1 MKKIKKILKD
11 IWKFSK
17 GNKTIFLQM
26 VWLAIEAGLIP
37 LTGGWLIFV
46 RGIIALLTG
55 GSLWDHYK
63 KGYFTTKDIEVK
75 EK

>member
-1 MKKIKKILKD
+1 MMKKIKELLKKL
-11 IWKFSK
+11 WKLAQ

-37 LTGGWLIFV
+37 ITGPWLIFV
-46 RGIIALLTG
+46 RSVLSLFIG

-63 KGYFTTKDIEVK
+63 KGFFSQKDITTN
-75 EK
+75 